1 LMQLGE
7 VWIGITGDNMG
18 PALRSKGFPA
28 RWVAPKEG
36 APTVNGGVSIVAN
49 APYQDVAYD
58 YLNLYYSQEFQLRRM
73 RESGIVSA
81 IKTVWDKLSPKDR
94 EGLSM
99 TDKDFDKLIHLDWTK
114 IEKERAAWT
123 ERWQK
128 EMK

>member
-1 LMQLGE
+1 MQLGE
-7 VWIGITGDNMG
+7 VWIAIQSQNIASAMRET
-18 PALRSKGFPA
+18 GFPA

-36 APTVNGGVSIVAN
+36 AAMVNGGVSIIAK

-73 RESGIVSA
+73 RESGSLPP

-94 EGLSM
+94 ESLSI
-99 TDKDFDKLIHLDWTK
+99 TDRDFGKLTQLDWAK
-114 IEKERAAWT
+114 IGKERATWV
-123 ERWQK
+123 ERWKK

>member
-1 LMQLGE
+1 M
-7 VWIGITGDNMG
+7 
-18 PALRSKGFPA
+18 
-28 RWVAPKEG
+28 
-36 APTVNGGVSIVAN
+36 VNGGISLVAN

-81 IKTVWDKLSPKDR
+81 IKTAWGRLPQKEKD
-94 EGLSM
+94 GLSLG
-99 TDKDFDKLIHLDWTK
+99 DRDFDKLLQLDWSK
-114 IEKERAAWT
+114 IEKDRAAWT

>member
-1 LMQLGE
+1 
-7 VWIGITGDNMG
+7 
-18 PALRSKGFPA
+18 
-28 RWVAPKEG
+28 
-36 APTVNGGVSIVAN
+36 
-49 APYQDVAYD
+49 
-58 YLNLYYSQEFQLRRM
+58 
-73 RESGIVSA
+73 VSA